1 VLFVMS
7 PAIPSGWVAN
17 DDEWA
22 AVTSLCR
29 DRGITLLYW
38 MLWEAIVFGGRPV
51 VVPSGL
57 EGMRDLTV
65 TAGAVSLEQRMIGW
79 RVGWTVSRAELA
91 PTLAMVHIYNGIV
104 ASGFGQVGAAAA
116 LRAGD
121 DHVRAAVAEW
131 ERRHEELVRQC
142 DGLPVVPAHGGW
154 SALFDAQAAGV
165 DASELSRRLLEQK
178 VAATPMTDAWG
189 GSVATRHVRL
199 VFSNEPV
206 ERLVLLGERLRAALA

>member
-1 VLFVMS
+1 M
-7 PAIPSGWVAN
+7 AN

-29 DRGITLLYW
+29 ERGITLLYW
-38 MLWEAIVFGGRPV
+38 MLWEAIVFGGRQI

-91 PTLAMVHIYNGIV
+91 PMLAMVHIYNGIV

-116 LRAGD
+116 LRIGD
-121 DHVRAAVAEW
+121 DDVHAAVAEW
-131 ERRHEELVRQC
+131 ERRHNELVRQC
-142 DGLPVVPAHGGW
+142 DGLPLVPAHGGW
-154 SALFDAQAAGV
+154 SALFDAAACGL
-165 DASELSRRLLEQK
+165 DAAQLSRRLLEQK

-189 GSVATRHVRL
+189 GTVATRYVRL

-206 ERLVLLGERLRAALA
+206 ERLALLGERLRAALA